1 MKIIFKKKC
10 EKLMKNML
18 GIETT
23 KGYQKYMY
31 IQKITKKVQK
41 KQRIQ
46 QYCNKVTM

>member
-18 GIETT
+18 GTETT

-31 IQKITKKVQK
+31 IQKMQK